1 MKFPKLVFRKS
12 IPVIGTDKRGI
23 GRVPV
28 HVGRELVRTNH
39 AEIINN
45 HPSVIGL
52 RHIGYRIASP
62 NRVISTS
69 PLKNLVTTAS
79 LFVAK
84 NSRISA
90 LNSILFQVNNNRLS
104 ISASNL
110 ESYFKGSIDTAGKYA
125 LSCDKGVDSV
135 CINAMHLKRILSCAD
150 ETTTIHIKGGDTHG
164 LQIGSFFVEG
174 FSPKEFPW
182 VQFKEGNKTMSFTM
196 TNIAEKLNFAG
207 NAISANKYRSS
218 LCGIYFDIARQQ
230 LAGADGN
237 RLHTVPMNESGK
249 TQSDKHAVEGV
260 IVPAS
265 VLRVARLLTG
275 VGRIIEGRDA
285 GQGTYQYV
293 NFELNVP
300 GCAGCA
306 ATFRTIDGQFPK
318 YEDVIPK
325 EYASRFT
332 TRTRDLLPV
341 LNKALIANTADADSK
356 PILAEFRNGQIMT
369 VTVNVRGRVTY
380 RGVVQGQYSGVPYR
394 SVVNVI
400 FLLGAIQA
408 VPGDSIELLLQA
420 GKDQAWTIKGETGYC
435 AVVMPIEL
443 ESQKH

>member
-1 MKFPKLVFRKS
+1 MKFPKLIFRKS
-12 IPVIGTDKRGI
+12 IPVIGTDKQGI
-23 GRVPV
+23 GRVPI
-28 HVGRELVRTNH
+28 HVARELIKTNH
-39 AEIINN
+39 AEILHN

-52 RHIGYRIASP
+52 RHIGNRIASP

-84 NSRISA
+84 NSRIPA
-90 LNSILFQVNNNRLS
+90 LNSIMLQITNNRLYV
-104 ISASNL
+104 SATNLDAFFKGCL
-110 ESYFKGSIDTAGKYA
+110 ESDNRHAFSH
-125 LSCDKGVDSV
+125 DKDVSGI
-135 CINAMHLKRILSCAD
+135 CINAVQIKKILLCTD
-150 ETTTIHIKGGDTHG
+150 ETTTTHIKGGDTPS
-164 LQIGSFFVEG
+164 LQIGTFFVEG

-182 VQFKEGNKTMSFTM
+182 VQFKEGNKTMSFTV
-196 TNIAEKLNFAG
+196 TNIAEKLNFVG

-218 LCGIYFDIARQQ
+218 LCGIYFDIARRQ

-265 VLRVARLLTG
+265 VLKVARLLTG
-275 VGRIIEGRDA
+275 VGRIIAGSDA

-293 NFELNVP
+293 NFALSVP
-300 GCAGCA
+300 GCGDCT
-306 ATFRTIDGQFPK
+306 ATFRTVDGQFPK

-332 TRTRDLLPV
+332 TRTQDLLPV
-341 LNKALIANTADADSK
+341 LNKALIANTTDSDSK
-356 PILAEFRNGQIMT
+356 PILAEFKNGQMII
-369 VTVNVRGRVTY
+369 TVNVRGRVTY

-394 SVVNVI
+394 SVVNDI
-400 FLLGAIQA
+400 FLLDAIQTI
-408 VPGDSIELLLQA
+408 PGDSIEIMLQS
-420 GKDQAWTIKGETGYC
+420 KNDEAWKIRNSSGYT
-435 AVVMPIEL
+435 AIIMPIEL
-443 ESQKH
+443 ES